1 MNTRSIS
8 FRLVAWYAGL
18 LTGIFLLLCAVL
30 YLDLRHFLEKDLRE
44 SQARRTRQIANTLL
58 IHVKQ
63 TGEPYV
69 ASQTKDWYEPEIND
83 RYIRI
88 TRADGSLVYASDAP
102 KDGSFDPKEIPP
114 FAPSSGAESSRKLKL
129 SGGNTLILATLDFK
143 SSGNPDYI
151 VDFGSLLDP

>member
-58 IHVKQ
+58 VHVKQ

-83 RYIRI
+83 RFIRI
-88 TRADGSLVYASDAP
+88 TRADGTLVYASGAP
-102 KDGSFDPKEIPP
+102 KDGSFNPAEVPTLP
-114 FAPSSGAESSRKLKL
+114 QSSQTESYRQLKL
-129 SGGNTLILATLDFK
+129 SGGKTLVVADLNFE
-143 SSGNPDYI
+143 
-151 VDFGSLLDP
+151 